1 MPTKTT
7 QTSTV
12 ISEETSLELERYTN
26 ARGLKK
32 AYVIE
37 QALRY
42 HLRALKEL
50 PANVIV
56 PAQLVVAANTGA
68 HLAERM
74 KKPRKPTPDM
84 RALFAKK

>member
-1 MPTKTT
+1 MAPA
-7 QTSTV
+7 TV
-12 ISEETSLELERYTN
+12 QISAFISDETSSELDHYAD

-50 PANVIV
+50 PADVLV
-56 PAQLVVAANTGA
+56 PAQIVVSAKTGE

-74 KKPRKPTPDM
+74 KKPRKPTPAM